1 MEHTRTIPYGREEL
15 QATIHYPNKNGEY
28 GGIPLDR
35 CPTIVLCHGF
45 VGNRIGVD
53 RLFVNAARQF
63 SQAGYVVVRF
73 DYAGC
78 GESTGDYGAGGLDSL
93 IEQTRVVI
101 DYLLDVDYIDPDRLT
116 LIGHSLG
123 GAVALLTA
131 SLDKRIKSLVLWSAV
146 AHPFNDIVRIVGQ
159 TTYDTSI
166 QEGSA
171 DYLGYSFKP
180 AFFESLA
187 THQPLARIRKF
198 SGDALVVHGTSDDT
212 VPPDYGSIYQKVFWM
227 RTDGQCDLERIFKG
241 DHTYS
246 SGSSKQEL
254 YTKTLKWLED
264 RERQRR
270 EWQNWEI

>member
-1 MEHTRTIPYGREEL
+1 MEHTITIPYDTEEL
-15 QATIHYPNKNGEY
+15 RAAIHYPNREGGY
-28 GGIPLDR
+28 SGIPLDR
-35 CPTIVLCHGF
+35 CPTIVFCHGF

-53 RLFVNAARQF
+53 RLFVNAARLF
-63 SQAGYVVVRF
+63 SRAGYVVVRF

-78 GESTGDYGAGGLDSL
+78 GESTGNYGAGGLDSL
-93 IEQTRVVI
+93 INQTRVVL
-101 DYLLDVDYIDPDRLT
+101 DYLLDVDYVDPDRLT

-131 SLDKRIKSLVLWSAV
+131 SVDKRIKSLALWSAV
-146 AHPFNDIVRIVGQ
+146 AHPFNDIIRIVGQ
-159 TTYDTSI
+159 PTYDKSI

-180 AFFESLA
+180 SFFESLA
-187 THQPLARIRKF
+187 THQPLARVRYF
-198 SGDALVVHGTSDDT
+198 SGDVLVLHGTSDDT

-227 RTDGQCDLERIFKG
+227 RTDGQCDLEWIFKG

-246 SGSSKQEL
+246 SGESKTEL
-254 YTKTLKWLED
+254 YGKTLNWLED
-264 RERQRR
+264 RERQKR